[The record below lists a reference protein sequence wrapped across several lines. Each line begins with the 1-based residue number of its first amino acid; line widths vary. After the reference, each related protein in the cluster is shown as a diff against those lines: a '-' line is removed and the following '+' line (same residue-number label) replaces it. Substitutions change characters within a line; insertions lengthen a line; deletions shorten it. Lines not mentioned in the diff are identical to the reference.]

1 MTEFDKDLQ
10 YITHIFNRSN
20 TISELNELRRLFKHF
35 LDKWSVRLSPTD
47 PTFIKIKQDWGEKI
61 EEKYKK
67 ISKLYI

>member
-1 MTEFDKDLQ
+1 
-10 YITHIFNRSN
+10 
-20 TISELNELRRLFKHF
+20 